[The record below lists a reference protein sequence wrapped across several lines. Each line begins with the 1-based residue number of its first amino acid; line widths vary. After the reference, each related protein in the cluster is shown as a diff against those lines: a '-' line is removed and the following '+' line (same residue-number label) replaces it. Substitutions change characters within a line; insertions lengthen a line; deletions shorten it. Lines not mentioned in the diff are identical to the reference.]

1 MKILLVRKLGR
12 NSMTLKLNISLR
24 PFDLL
29 CTSAEKLGFF
39 LLLTA
44 AFCFS
49 HWIVLTYLAL
59 KNSLMDQA
67 PESGAKWKAY
77 TDLAPVGLRCPRLSW
92 ALNVVNPY
100 WIRGFPKYFSGILVS
115 KGRMLRSG
123 ERERI
128 ILLCRIWEGAW
139 KDTGPRS
146 VFLGTEISFVS
157 WQSQL
162 RAGADIVG
170 QPWLRTTPIWS
181 DSILLV
187 RFKKNS

>member
-29 CTSAEKLGFF
+29 CTSAEKLSFF

-44 AFCFS
+44 SFWFS

-59 KNSLMDQA
+59 KNSLMDQV
-67 PESGAKWKAY
+67 PESGAKWEAY
-77 TDLAPVGLRCPRLSW
+77 MDLAPVGLRCPRLSW
-92 ALNVVNPY
+92 ALNLIIPY
-100 WIRGFPKYFSGILVS
+100 WMCGFPKYFFGILVS

-139 KDTGPRS
+139 KDNGPRN
-146 VFLGTEISFVS
+146 VFLGMEISFAS

-162 RAGADIVG
+162 GGGAG
-170 QPWLRTTPIWS
+170 TS
-181 DSILLV
+181 LV
-187 RFKKNS
+187 NHG